1 MDFDEERIDKTA
13 LAILFLGHHE
23 GSTGEDR
30 TWKGLDWSIT
40 DRLHEKGYISD
51 PKSKAKSVR
60 FTEEGLE
67 EARKQAEKLFS
78 KTD

>member
-1 MDFDEERIDKTA
+1 M
-13 LAILFLGHHE
+13 
-23 GSTGEDR
+23 GEDR

-40 DRLHEKGYISD
+40 DRLHEKGYISN

-67 EARKQAEKLFS
+67 EAKKQAKKLFS

>member
-1 MDFDEERIDKTA
+1 MEFDEDRIDRAA
-13 LAILFLGHHE
+13 LAILYLGRYE
-23 GSTGEDR
+23 SQAGVTR

-51 PKSKAKSVR
+51 PKSKAKSVV

-67 EARKQAEKLFS
+67 EARRQAEELF
-78 KTD
+78 TDD